1 MAIRLKIIS
10 DHHRQ
15 LGENSSRVF
24 GVNGGYVGRAPD
36 NDWVLP
42 DPRRVISG
50 HHFEIEYRSGAFW
63 LRDTST
69 NGVFVNGSDE
79 PAFEQERVELH
90 DGDRLRVGDY
100 EIAVI
105 VDDRIDF
112 LPGQTEEHSASKH
125 LDDDIGHMLDL
136 DSLLAPREVPREAPE
151 GGEQTLGPAVDIGV
165 KVSSEM
171 KRALKQAAN
180 PALLE
185 DSAAQ
190 RKSVAPPQPRPD
202 ATQAVSEDW
211 HLGTRRLDRDLI
223 PEAIDRLGADA
234 KRKPAGGGRARQT
247 ATPFHQQAAT
257 WADLNSAVQ
266 AFCRGAG
273 IDPSLLSPEAQSV
286 LPLMA
291 GQLLREAVVG
301 LSDIAQSRAQ
311 TLGVTAQSP
320 AGMSN
325 PLRSSSS
332 VNHALQRLFESHG
345 RLFGGPVD
353 AMRDVLQEIKEHE
366 SAMAAAQRAGLLA
379 LLEQLSPA
387 NVADQFEQGRAR
399 TVQPGQDP
407 KARYWDHYTEFYR
420 MLTQQNATEGIP
432 RPFTDEFAREYARA
446 RAEQRAKKP
455 SG

>member
-112 LPGQTEEHSASKH
+112 LPGQTDEHSASKH

-136 DSLLAPREVPREAPE
+136 DSLLAPRQEPAS
-151 GGEQTLGPAVDIGV
+151 GEQTLGPAADIGV
-165 KVSSEM
+165 KVSSDM
-171 KRALKQAAN
+171 KRALKLAAN
-180 PALLE
+180 PALLD
-185 DSAAQ
+185 DSAAA
-190 RKSVAPPQPRPD
+190 RKPAAAPEPRQD
-202 ATQAVSEDW
+202 STQAVSEDW

-223 PEAIDRLGADA
+223 PEAVNRLGAEG
-234 KRKPAGGGRARQT
+234 KRKSAGGRTRQA

-257 WADLNSAVQ
+257 WTDLNSAVQ

-273 IDPSLLSPEAQSV
+273 IDPSLLSSEAQSV

-311 TLGVTAQSP
+311 SLGMTAQSQS
-320 AGMSN
+320 GMSN

-366 SAMAAAQRAGLLA
+366 SAMATAQRAGLLA

-387 NVADQFEQGRAR
+387 NVADQFERGRAR

-407 KARYWDHYTEFYR
+407 KARYWDHYAEFYR
-420 MLTQQNATEGIP
+420 MLTQQNATEGVP
-432 RPFTDEFAREYARA
+432 RPFTDEYAREYARA

-455 SG
+455 SS